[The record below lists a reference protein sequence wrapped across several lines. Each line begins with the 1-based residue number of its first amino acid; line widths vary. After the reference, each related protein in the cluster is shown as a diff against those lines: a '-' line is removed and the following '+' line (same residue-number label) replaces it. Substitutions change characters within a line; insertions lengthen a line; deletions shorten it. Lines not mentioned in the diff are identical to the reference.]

1 MLYQMINKYQLYTIF
16 PKPMVIKRLKQEKIR
31 FQNIKKGGRDTR
43 DKLKLFNTKQYIPWD
58 SRLFQKIQESLL
70 DEESKY
76 GHIIRM

>member
-43 DKLKLFNTKQYIPWD
+43 DKLKLFNTEQYI
-58 SRLFQKIQESLL
+58 L
-70 DEESKY
+70 
-76 GHIIRM
+76 